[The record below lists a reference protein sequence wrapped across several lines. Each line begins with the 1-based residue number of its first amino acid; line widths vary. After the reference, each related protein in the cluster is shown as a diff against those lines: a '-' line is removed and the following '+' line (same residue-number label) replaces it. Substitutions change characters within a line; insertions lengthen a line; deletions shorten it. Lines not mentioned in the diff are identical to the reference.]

1 MNLEP
6 LRKSFHQHQGCLRK
20 LIWCGA
26 GAPACHKQ
34 PGAAVPHSFHRRLLS
49 VSLTLLVVAGLFS
62 LVLAGCG
69 YRPVARGE
77 TPAGPAG
84 HTVTTA
90 SRPTVAIPLFTNRS
104 TEIGLESLFANTF
117 IETFDHSQALRVINR
132 PQNADLIL
140 EGKIDS
146 VAYSSTAYFNINKS
160 LVRRVTIRV
169 EVQLKRR
176 STGKVIWKDQGLV
189 QEDYTIDQTYQEGE
203 ALKDMGVRRGAVT
216 LARKMLDKVLLV
228 I

>member
-1 MNLEP
+1 MPFQKAKMLRNL
-6 LRKSFHQHQGCLRK
+6 
-20 LIWCGA
+20 
-26 GAPACHKQ
+26 
-34 PGAAVPHSFHRRLLS
+34 VLLS
-49 VSLTLLVVAGLFS
+49 LACVSFVA
-62 LVLAGCG
+62 LAGCG
-69 YRPVARGE
+69 YRPVARGGGAP
-77 TPAGPAG
+77 TG
-84 HTVTTA
+84 TTA
-90 SRPTVAIPLFTNRS
+90 ATRPSLAIPLFANRS

-117 IETFDHSQALRVINR
+117 IETFGHSQALRVTSR
-132 PQNADLIL
+132 SEKADLVL

-146 VAYSSTAYFNINKS
+146 VAYSSTAYFNINRS

-176 STGKVIWKDQGLV
+176 STGKVIWKDLGIV

>member
-1 MNLEP
+1 MQRNLA
-6 LRKSFHQHQGCLRK
+6 LFAL
-20 LIWCGA
+20 
-26 GAPACHKQ
+26 AC
-34 PGAAVPHSFHRRLLS
+34 VFF
-49 VSLTLLVVAGLFS
+49 VA
-62 LVLAGCG
+62 LAGCG

-77 TPAGPAG
+77 VPAGPAG
-84 HTVTTA
+84 HPGSTV
-90 SRPTVAIPLFTNRS
+90 SRPTVAIPLFANRS

-117 IETFDHSQALRVINR
+117 IETFGHSQALRVTNR
-132 PQNADLIL
+132 LQSADLVL

-146 VAYSSTAYFNINKS
+146 VAFSSTAYFNINRS
-160 LVRRVTIRV
+160 VVRRVTIRV
-169 EVQLKRR
+169 ELQLKRR

-189 QEDYTIDQTYQEGE
+189 QEDYTIDQSYQEGE

>member
-1 MNLEP
+1 MLRNL
-6 LRKSFHQHQGCLRK
+6 
-20 LIWCGA
+20 A
-26 GAPACHKQ
+26 
-34 PGAAVPHSFHRRLLS
+34 LS
-49 VSLTLLVVAGLFS
+49 S
-62 LVLAGCG
+62 LVCVFFVALTGCG
-69 YRPVARGE
+69 YRPVARGGA
-77 TPAGPAG
+77 PAGPAA
-84 HTVTTA
+84 HAATTA
-90 SRPTVAIPLFTNRS
+90 RPSLAIPLFANRS

-117 IETFDHSQALRVINR
+117 IDTFGHSQALRVTSR
-132 PQNADLIL
+132 PENADLIL

-146 VAYSSTAYFNINKS
+146 VAYSSTAYFNINRS

-169 EVQLKRR
+169 EVELKRR

>member
-1 MNLEP
+1 LSPERAPYQRETLWNLV
-6 LRKSFHQHQGCLRK
+6 LL
-20 LIWCGA
+20 
-26 GAPACHKQ
+26 
-34 PGAAVPHSFHRRLLS
+34 AAVC
-49 VSLTLLVVAGLFS
+49 VCALT
-62 LVLAGCG
+62 LAGCG

-77 TPAGPAG
+77 APAGTAAHAAG
-84 HTVTTA
+84 
-90 SRPTVAIPLFTNRS
+90 SMRPSLAIPLFANRS

-117 IETFDHSQALRVINR
+117 IDTFGRSQALRVTSR
-132 PQNADLIL
+132 PENADLVL
-140 EGKIDS
+140 EGKISS
-146 VAYSSTAYFNINKS
+146 VAYSSTAYFNINRS
-160 LVRRVTIRV
+160 VVRRVTIRV

>member
-1 MNLEP
+1 M
-6 LRKSFHQHQGCLRK
+6 LRN
-20 LIWCGA
+20 
-26 GAPACHKQ
+26 
-34 PGAAVPHSFHRRLLS
+34 
-49 VSLTLLVVAGLFS
+49 LTLLALACVFFVA
-62 LVLAGCG
+62 LALTGCG
-69 YRPVARGE
+69 YRPVARAVAPGSAAP
-77 TPAGPAG
+77 PAG
-84 HTVTTA
+84 TA
-90 SRPTVAIPLFTNRS
+90 AARPTVAIPLFANRS

-117 IETFDHSQALRVINR
+117 IETFSHSQALRVTNR

-140 EGKIDS
+140 EGKIFS
-146 VAYSSTAYFNINKS
+146 VAYSSTAYFNINRS

-189 QEDYTIDQTYQEGE
+189 QEDYTIDQSYQEGE

>member
-1 MNLEP
+1 MPLQKDNMLRNLA
-6 LRKSFHQHQGCLRK
+6 L
-20 LIWCGA
+20 
-26 GAPACHKQ
+26 
-34 PGAAVPHSFHRRLLS
+34 
-49 VSLTLLVVAGLFS
+49 LTLVCVAF
-62 LVLAGCG
+62 VALAGCG
-69 YRPVARGE
+69 YRPVARSGE
-77 TPAGPAG
+77 APAG
-84 HTVTTA
+84 TTA
-90 SRPTVAIPLFTNRS
+90 TTRPSLAIPLFANRS

-117 IETFDHSQALRVINR
+117 IETFGNSKALRVTSR
-132 PQNADLIL
+132 PENADLVL

-146 VAYSSTAYFNINKS
+146 VAYSSTAYFNINRS

-169 EVQLKRR
+169 EVQLKRL

-216 LARKMLDKVLLV
+216 LARKMLYKVLLV

>member
-1 MNLEP
+1 MLRNLA
-6 LRKSFHQHQGCLRK
+6 LL
-20 LIWCGA
+20 A
-26 GAPACHKQ
+26 MAC
-34 PGAAVPHSFHRRLLS
+34 VFF
-49 VSLTLLVVAGLFS
+49 VA
-62 LVLAGCG
+62 LAGCG
-69 YRPVARGE
+69 YRPVGRGG
-77 TPAGPAG
+77 TPAG
-84 HTVTTA
+84 TTGT
-90 SRPTVAIPLFTNRS
+90 SGTTRPSLAIPLFANRS

-117 IETFDHSQALRVINR
+117 IETFGHSQALRVTSR
-132 PQNADLIL
+132 PENADLVL
-140 EGKIDS
+140 EGKISS
-146 VAYSSTAYFNINKS
+146 VAFSSTAYFNINRS

-189 QEDYTIDQTYQEGE
+189 QEDYVIDQTYQEGE